1 MNDKLDFTDD
11 IPPAIPAATLVLFR
25 PASVGHPELLVVER
39 SAKMRFAGGAIVFPG
54 GRVDADDYVIASDTA
69 RARSGDDLDSEE
81 RANRIAA
88 IRETLEESGIIFGFA
103 ENPDDVW
110 VREARAALHAH
121 EPFGPLLQKAGLSL
135 DLDVLVPFAR
145 WRPKHREARVF
156 DTRFYIG
163 SVSADAPEPVVDDTE
178 NVSSFWASAPSLI
191 EAADAGRVS
200 VIFPTRRN
208 LERLAQFESYG
219 AAEIHARS
227 IPADMIS
234 PFMEMR
240 DGEPHLCIP
249 EGMGYPIT
257 SEALQKAT
265 TAYPKSTMR

>member
-1 MNDKLDFTDD
+1 MNDKLDFTDE

-25 PASVGHPELLVVER
+25 PAAIGHPELLVVER
-39 SAKMRFAGGAIVFPG
+39 STKMRFAGGAIVFPG
-54 GRVDADDYVIASDTA
+54 GRVDADDHAIAADSV
-69 RARSGDDLDSEE
+69 RARTGDDLDIEE

-103 ENPDDVW
+103 ELPDEGW
-110 VREARAALHAH
+110 VREARVALYAH
-121 EPFGPLLQKAGLSL
+121 EPFGPLLQKAGLAL

-145 WRPKHREARVF
+145 WRPKHREARIF

-163 SVSADAPEPVVDDTE
+163 SVGADTPEPIVDDTE

-208 LERLAQFESYG
+208 LERLAQFETYA
-219 AAEIHARS
+219 AAEAQARS

-234 PFMEMR
+234 PFMETR

-249 EGMGYPIT
+249 EGFGYPIT
-257 SEALQKAT
+257 SESLAMAT